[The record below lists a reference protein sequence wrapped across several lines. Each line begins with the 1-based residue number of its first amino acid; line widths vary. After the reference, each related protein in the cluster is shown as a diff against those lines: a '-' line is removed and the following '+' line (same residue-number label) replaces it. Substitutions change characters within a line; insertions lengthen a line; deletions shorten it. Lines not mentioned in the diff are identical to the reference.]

1 MSQPQNIQSQEKEA
15 KTRQR
20 KLYSPPKLEVLGHLS
35 NMTLA
40 GENDGADFDNLG
52 S

>member
-1 MSQPQNIQSQEKEA
+1 MSQPQNIQAQEKEA
-15 KTRQR
+15 KTRQC
-20 KLYSPPKLEVLGHLS
+20 KFYSPPQLEFFGHLS